1 MTISV
6 VPYQSQW
13 TDDVYV
19 EESTEAGQVV
29 RSYTIDRGL
38 LMDVL
43 FNYGVRDK
51 YSDIIIRSE

>member
-13 TDDVYV
+13 TDNVHV
-19 EESTEAGQVV
+19 VESTEDGQVV
-29 RSYTIDRGL
+29 RSYIIDRET

-43 FNYGVRDK
+43 FKYGVRDK